1 MSWQERQNA
10 LTTEKF
16 FNENM
21 MIRSQRKTAF
31 VDPGEKLPTD
41 LEKHLIFQRQLGH
54 KVDIPGSGQW
64 QQLTKPTQKCWICA
78 NYTYTLV
85 FWTKAQGWSEEE
97 MIDEKIEDALIRQ
110 IEDNNDQFVDDDLE
124 TPSYFCEATGWR
136 PRTLH
141 RIEDLFYNI
150 DSHKENTLEVLQKRG
165 GIRESVTEL
174 SQLNEKER
182 IKYDEAVA
190 TYKKVHYNSSE
201 DIKKIILRDFKYST
215 MQLINPHLM
224 LEIDKY
230 DYDNNKE
237 YNQVYCFIEFMKPG
251 R

>member
-1 MSWQERQNA
+1 M
-10 LTTEKF
+10 
-16 FNENM
+16 
-21 MIRSQRKTAF
+21 
-31 VDPGEKLPTD
+31 
-41 LEKHLIFQRQLGH
+41 
-54 KVDIPGSGQW
+54 
-64 QQLTKPTQKCWICA
+64 
-78 NYTYTLV
+78 
-85 FWTKAQGWSEEE
+85 
-97 MIDEKIEDALIRQ
+97 
-110 IEDNNDQFVDDDLE
+110 
-124 TPSYFCEATGWR
+124 
-136 PRTLH
+136 
-141 RIEDLFYNI
+141 
-150 DSHKENTLEVLQKRG
+150 
-165 GIRESVTEL
+165 TEL

-201 DIKKIILRDFKYST
+201 DIKKVILRDFKYST

>member
-124 TPSYFCEATGWR
+124 APSYFCEATGWR
-136 PRTLH
+136 PRILH

-150 DSHKENTLEVLQKRG
+150 DSHKENTL
-165 GIRESVTEL
+165 
-174 SQLNEKER
+174 
-182 IKYDEAVA
+182 
-190 TYKKVHYNSSE
+190 
-201 DIKKIILRDFKYST
+201 
-215 MQLINPHLM
+215 
-224 LEIDKY
+224 
-230 DYDNNKE
+230 
-237 YNQVYCFIEFMKPG
+237 
-251 R
+251 